1 MTSRSVDA
9 GAMIAGGGSPA
20 LGKRALVERVRI
32 GIVGMGHRGVAWINT
47 IRLEPLAEVVAVCE
61 RMPVRLEQGAA
72 RAGLGTERA
81 FAELDDMLACS
92 EVDAVAVNVEPEHV
106 AAISARSL
114 TAGKHVISEVPLAY
128 TLEDCWRVVLA
139 TERSGRVFAMAEQRS
154 YMPFV
159 RAWRQ
164 LIQEGLLGKPLYGE
178 AQYFHG
184 LVNERVYL
192 DEATGREI
200 SVAEAQGNPHAR
212 KNRPWNLVHPLWYS
226 PHSLGPLLAVLGG
239 RVTEVSCMSTRKQSY
254 YREFMPIPDIEV
266 AIMKHDGDCIL
277 RIACGF
283 QSPSASPHHWQHLV
297 GTLGEVET
305 SRRLTAGSGQGG
317 GSLLWLANHYT
328 PGRSEVDWGFS
339 EYQRGLPGANISG
352 HGGSDLYPL
361 HDFVECVLR
370 GKTPL
375 VDVYRA
381 AEIAGPSVIAGHS
394 ADQGGRLL
402 PVPDFRPGLHRPAGQ
417 APAGV
422 EL

>member
-1 MTSRSVDA
+1 M
-9 GAMIAGGGSPA
+9 
-20 LGKRALVERVRI
+20 ERVRI
-32 GIVGMGHRGVAWINT
+32 GIVGMGHRGIAWINT

-61 RMPVRLEQGAA
+61 RMPVRLQQGAA
-72 RAGLGTERA
+72 RAGLRPA
-81 FAELDDMLACS
+81 RVFAELDDMLACS
-92 EVDAVAVNVEPEHV
+92 DVDAVAVNVEPEYIAV
-106 AAISARSL
+106 IAARSL
-114 TAGKHVISEVPLAY
+114 DAGKHVISEVPLGY
-128 TLEDCWRVVLA
+128 TVEDCWRVVLA

-164 LIQEGLLGKPLYGE
+164 LIEEGLLGKPIYGE

-200 SVAEAQGNPHAR
+200 TAEEAQGNPHAR
-212 KNRPWNLVHPLWYS
+212 KNRPWTLLHPLWYS

-239 RVTEVSCMSTRKQSY
+239 RVTDVSCMSTRKQSY

-283 QSPSASPHHWQHLV
+283 QSPSASPHHWQHLI

-305 SRRLTAGSGQGG
+305 SRRWTAGGGQAD
-317 GSLLWLANHYT
+317 GSLLWLANHYM
-328 PGRSEVDWGFS
+328 PGRSEVDWGFN
-339 EYQRGLPGANISG
+339 EYQRGLPGASVSV

-361 HDFVECVLR
+361 HDFVEGVLR
-370 GKTPL
+370 GKRPL

-394 ADQGGRLL
+394 ADQGGQVLS
-402 PVPDFRPGLHRPAGQ
+402 VPDFRPSARRSAGQ
-417 APAGV
+417 APAGMA
-422 EL
+422 L